1 MKFAKLVCPLFLVA
15 SGLHGLALFLP
26 TGGGADE
33 TAKLAVVEDTL
44 AEGPQTDPTNQLSVV
59 PDLNA
64 AAESDVLV
72 GTAPATIGA
81 FNSVLP
87 ASQPA
92 AIQPSV
98 PVRPSVVAAAAKP
111 RRMAAPVG
119 PTSPAAAASTAS
131 SPPATTV
138 MSTTPSSASTATDS
152 PTSSTAQSETL
163 APILPV
169 LSPSDST
176 SDQDSED
183 SKSTNVATNSS
194 TEPLSNTADSATAPQ
209 PNTSLIASAI
219 TQLPD
224 SLKSLMNRWAI
235 ALTYDPKGTGDRS
248 AEAAKEKWTDTVNA
262 QAGSSSIARLEPEQ
276 IENFQELSY
285 PIESS
290 IKKRGQAFR
299 VCLAQPPSPAEIGI
313 LFDSQGEIIGEPE
326 IIRSTG
332 YDALN
337 DEIVAIIKAS
347 ENSLENRPSK
357 AFIFEV
363 AVDYDAQTC
372 TSLPKLKKTSVRDKN
387 STKKGG

>member
-44 AEGPQTDPTNQLSVV
+44 AEGSQTDPTNQLSVV

-98 PVRPSVVAAAAKP
+98 PVRPFVVAAAAKP

-183 SKSTNVATNSS
+183 SN
-194 TEPLSNTADSATAPQ
+194 APQ